1 MPPLGAYGIFRL
13 GWIGIV
19 IVVVLLALRL
29 YMWAR
34 ERSS

>member
-1 MPPLGAYGIFRL
+1 VTALANYGIFRL

-19 IVVVLLALRL
+19 IVAILGGLRL

-34 ERSS
+34 ERRG